1 MQNEGLR
8 RAQTALDSERARYFD
23 LYDRAPVCYITIGEQ
38 ELIIEANLTTA
49 DLLGVARGVLV
60 KQPLSKFIFK
70 EDKDILYRHIK
81 HPFKADAQQAF
92 DIRMVKNDR
101 TVFWA
106 HLTTMTVADADGNLM
121 CRVSI
126 SDITERKKVEE
137 ALRQSEERL
146 QLAIQAADVGIF
158 EFDIVNN
165 HLTWDDTMCRFYGI
179 TPDKFGSVHRAWEE
193 WIHPEDLPKVQGVF
207 QQALAGERDF
217 DMELRCV
224 KPEGSIHWLKANARI
239 QRDRKGRPLRVIGT
253 NLDITGHKLLVE
265 AAEVANRAKSL
276 FIGNMS
282 HELRT
287 PLSVVLSMT
296 EALLNTPVTDKQR
309 DYGEKLRKSGKAL
322 LGVVSNILDFSEI
335 EAGRMALS
343 NAPFSVEAMIR
354 SVVKL
359 FAPKAAEEKIE
370 FHTILDPE
378 LPILRGDAPRLTQVV
393 ENLVGNAVKFT
404 KAGEIRVAVRI
415 LRRTGS
421 EIDLAIDVQD
431 TGIGMTEEEISRLFQ
446 AFGQLDPSMT
456 RRYGGTGLG
465 LVISRN
471 LIQLMGG
478 TIQVAS
484 VFGKGSLFT
493 VLVTLPIALGF
504 VGSDGDLDG
513 SELEFAGTGQKSAPL
528 NPPAR
533 KEGPPGDMAELQ
545 ALLEQLGPAL
555 ASRKPLPCKEILA
568 QLREKSW
575 PEEQETLLTDLSFL
589 VRNYRLADALTLL
602 NKDAT
607 DR

>member
-1 MQNEGLR
+1 MEHPSIVEASDPFPDLRRWAANRLKQEKREAALPELLSDNKLLVHQLEVHQIELEVQNEGLR

-23 LYDRAPVCYITIGEQ
+23 LYDRAPVCYIIIGEQ

-296 EALLNTPVTDKQR
+296 EALLRTPLTDQQC
-309 DYGEKLRKSGKAL
+309 DYAEKIRKSGKAL
-322 LGVVSNILDFSEI
+322 LAVVGNVLDFSKI
-335 EAGRMALS
+335 SAKNMAL
-343 NAPFSVEAMIR
+343 E
-354 SVVKL
+354 
-359 FAPKAAEEKIE
+359 
-370 FHTILDPE
+370 
-378 LPILRGDAPRLTQVV
+378 
-393 ENLVGNAVKFT
+393 
-404 KAGEIRVAVRI
+404 
-415 LRRTGS
+415 
-421 EIDLAIDVQD
+421 
-431 TGIGMTEEEISRLFQ
+431 
-446 AFGQLDPSMT
+446 
-456 RRYGGTGLG
+456 
-465 LVISRN
+465 
-471 LIQLMGG
+471 
-478 TIQVAS
+478 
-484 VFGKGSLFT
+484 
-493 VLVTLPIALGF
+493 
-504 VGSDGDLDG
+504 
-513 SELEFAGTGQKSAPL
+513 SAPSVWK
-528 NPPAR
+528 R
-533 KEGPPGDMAELQ
+533 
-545 ALLEQLGPAL
+545 
-555 ASRKPLPCKEILA
+555 
-568 QLREKSW
+568 
-575 PEEQETLLTDLSFL
+575 
-589 VRNYRLADALTLL
+589 
-602 NKDAT
+602 
-607 DR
+607 